1 MKIADFFVQITAKG
15 DLKELQ
21 AVVEYQKTLQ
31 KQAQVSIERAKVKVA
46 QLKKET
52 IEIQKQSKQI
62 KEEPKT
68 LREVLIAHGKIF
80 NQQKKLH
87 LLMGKGVLQAM
98 GLSSAVLG
106 IAASAVTAAIAIDR
120 MVTKLAQANQL
131 YSNFQRQTGMP
142 MGSAIGMAGAMA
154 NLDVTMTP
162 QEIMQN
168 MQNLQSNLIGV
179 QFGMG
184 NIAPYQMAGINPFG
198 INSANMMDVIRKQ
211 LKGFAPAYRTF
222 LLQQIG
228 LDPRLGALID
238 LSDTEYLKYKK
249 EALELYL
256 SPADRK
262 VIQQLAPEWNKVNL
276 KFAKAWDTTTML
288 LMQDFTGLA
297 TEIGHLVDIFLRVQD
312 ILHSIFK
319 PLLDIIT
326 LIIKPIYYLLDDI
339 VVWLLGG
346 KSIIGDML
354 TLKFPTAEEWG
365 KIFKEAFGFALMQDS
380 NDAFEKKSVLT
391 APYHFGKWIGSGL
404 ANLLMPRNLTGTTNN
419 AKIMNNDIKISVGN
433 STDGYEM
440 ANRIDNVFNRLI
452 AQW

>member
-31 KQAQVSIERAKVKVA
+31 KQAQVKIA

-52 IEIQKQSKQI
+52 VEIQKQSKKV

-68 LREVLIAHGKIF
+68 LRDILIARGKIF
-80 NQQKKLH
+80 DQQRKMN
-87 LLMGKGVLQAM
+87 LLMAKGALQTL
-98 GLSSAVLG
+98 GLSGAILAV
-106 IAASAVTAAIAIDR
+106 ATAATTAFISIDK
-120 MVTKLAQANQL
+120 MVTKLMQANQL
-131 YSNFQRQTGMP
+131 YSNFQRQTGLP
-142 MGSAIGMAGAMA
+142 MGRALGIAGAMA
-154 NLDVTMTP
+154 NLDVGMTP

-222 LLQQIG
+222 LLQQMG

-256 SPADRK
+256 SPEDRK
-262 VIQQLAPEWNKVNL
+262 VIQELAPEWNKVNL
-276 KFAKAWDTTTML
+276 KFAKAWDKTTLL

-297 TEIGHLVDIFLRVQD
+297 KEISHLVDVFLRVQD

-326 LIIKPIYYLLDDI
+326 MVIKPIYYLLDDI

-354 TLKFPTAEEWG
+354 SLKFPTAEEWG
-365 KIFKEAFGFALMQDS
+365 KIFKEAFGYALTQDT
-380 NDAFEKKSVLT
+380 NDMFEKKSVLT

-404 ANLLMPRNLTGTTNN
+404 SSLLMPRNLTGLASNTANS
-419 AKIMNNDIKISVGN
+419 KIMNNDIKISVGN
-433 STDGYEM
+433 ATDGYEM
-440 ANRIDNVFNRLI
+440 ANRMDSVFNRLI